1 VNATIMRLAVRALA
15 GQRRGLLL
23 VGLPLLLVVTA
34 AVLHALTGEPVSAR
48 LVVLEL
54 GMALVVPLV
63 ALLAANG
70 VLGPEIDDGSVVY
83 LLSTPVSRYAVAAS
97 KFLVAAAV
105 SVVLGGGG
113 LAATALAGGLSS
125 GWLLSSALLG
135 SVAAVL
141 YTALFTAMSAATRH
155 GMIAGLV
162 YVLII
167 EGLMAAFLVGMR
179 FVSVQSLTQRLVDLL
194 TDVDIPAVDLSST
207 YAVVASMVVLVVGV
221 LLAGWRLQR
230 FQLRGDE

>member
-1 VNATIMRLAVRALA
+1 MRLALRALA

-23 VGLPLLLVVTA
+23 VGLPLLLVLTA
-34 AVLHALTGEPVSAR
+34 GVLRALTGEAVSAR

-54 GMALVVPLV
+54 GLALVVPLV

-83 LLSTPVSRYAVAAS
+83 LLSTPVSRYVVAIS
-97 KFLVAAAV
+97 KWATAAGV
-105 SVVLGGGG
+105 SVVLSAGG
-113 LAATALAGGLSS
+113 LTAAALAGGLDAD
-125 GWLLSSALLG
+125 WVLG
-135 SVAAVL
+135 SAVAGAIGAVL
-141 YTALFTAMSAATRH
+141 YAALFTAFSAATRH

-167 EGLMAAFLVGMR
+167 EGAMASLLTGLR
-179 FVSVQSLTQRLVDLL
+179 YLSVQAITQRLAEAVSELDLAPEMGL
-194 TDVDIPAVDLSST
+194 G
-207 YAVVASMVVLVVGV
+207 YAVLAALV
-221 LLAGWRLQR
+221 LLVAGVGAAGWRLQR

>member
-1 VNATIMRLAVRALA
+1 MRLALQALA

-23 VGLPLLLVVTA
+23 AGLPLLLVATA
-34 AVLHALTGEPVSAR
+34 GVLRALTGGPVSAS

-54 GMALVVPLV
+54 GLALVVPLV

-83 LLSTPVSRYAVAAS
+83 LLSTPVSRYAVALS
-97 KFLVAAAV
+97 KFVVAAGV
-105 SVVLGGGG
+105 SVLLGAGG
-113 LAATALAGGLSS
+113 LAATAFAGGLS
-125 GWLLSSALLG
+125 GRWVATAAFLG
-135 SVAAVL
+135 AVAAVL

-162 YVLII
+162 YVLIV
-167 EGLMAAFLVGMR
+167 EGLLGGLLVGVR
-179 FVSVQSLTQRLVDLL
+179 YVSVRSLVQRLGDAATEVD
-194 TDVDIPAVDLSST
+194 VPPVDLSTT
-207 YAVVASMVVLVVGV
+207 YAVVASVVVLVVGV

>member
-1 VNATIMRLAVRALA
+1 MRLALRALA

-34 AVLHALTGEPVSAR
+34 AVLHALTGEAVSAR

-125 GWLLSSALLG
+125 EWLVASALLG
-135 SVAAVL
+135 AVAAVL

-162 YVLII
+162 YVLIV

-179 FVSVQSLTQRLVDLL
+179 FVSVQSLTQRLVDLV
-194 TDVDIPAVDLSST
+194 TDVDLPVVDLSST
-207 YAVVASMVVLVVGV
+207 YAVVASTVVLVVGV

>member
-1 VNATIMRLAVRALA
+1 MRLALRALA

-23 VGLPLLLVVTA
+23 LGLPLLLVVTA

-48 LVVLEL
+48 LVVVEL

-113 LAATALAGGLSS
+113 LAATALAAGLSS
-125 GWLLSSALLG
+125 GWLLASALLG

-162 YVLII
+162 YVLIV

-179 FVSVQSLTQRLVDLL
+179 YVSVQSLTQRLVDLV
-194 TDVDIPAVDLSST
+194 TDVDIPEVDLSPT
-207 YAVVASMVVLVVGV
+207 YAVVASTVVLVVGV